1 METGTILAIII
12 AIAILIAIILIVKY
26 YNIGVGLDDEQKD
39 SILHSVSD
47 TLHNTA
53 ETIEPEA
60 E

>member
-26 YNIGVGLDDEQKD
+26 YNIGVGLDSETKD
-39 SILHSVSD
+39 SILTSVSD
-47 TLHNTA
+47 TLKSTA